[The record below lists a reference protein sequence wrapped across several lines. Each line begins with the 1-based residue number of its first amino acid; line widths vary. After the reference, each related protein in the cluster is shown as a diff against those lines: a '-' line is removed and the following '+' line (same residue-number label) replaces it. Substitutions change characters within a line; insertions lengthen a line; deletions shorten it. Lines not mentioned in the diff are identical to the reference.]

1 EREDREEERGED
13 EGEKRLR
20 RVREKEAGKL
30 ESMLEIAEKRLE
42 ALTEAEEALDLQRK
56 KMGKTMSVGGV
67 TKGGVKF
74 KVRERKK

>member
-1 EREDREEERGED
+1 MEEERGEE
-13 EGEKRLR
+13 EGQKRLR
-20 RVREKEAGKL
+20 RAREKEAGKL
-30 ESMLEIAEKRLE
+30 EGMLEVAERRLE